1 MTNIENK
8 SQVTEQ
14 CINSQMSELSS
25 LLSYEWFDFDIQN
38 ARVSYTVYYIDFT
51 LLFALLR

>member
-38 ARVSYTVYYIDFT
+38 ARVSYTVYYI
-51 LLFALLR
+51 